1 MYYRMSHLPGVHRSY
16 SFAGCEWSYQD
27 ASYVIF
33 GAPFDAT
40 TSFRPGTRNGPRV
53 IRDMSWNFEFYLYEH
68 DVEISDIPIYD
79 GGDIDLPVIV
89 DRAVAEITEYTA
101 QTIRDG
107 KIPIMIG
114 GEHSLTAG
122 TLSAVKPVWYVVCD
136 AHLDLRED
144 FQGTRFNHGCPSK
157 RAADML
163 DNRVIIIG
171 GRSGDCEQVEYAR
184 KHLHLYDAPTIL
196 NLGISSIIEEIRTII
211 KNDAIYLSVDADV
224 IDCCLTPALGTPE
237 PFGLTPA
244 DIKSVIAAFA
254 PQAVAFDYVEVTGAD
269 QGQTAAVAVM
279 LIREFLA
286 RHWLSQQQKKSEHAY

>member
-1 MYYRMSHLPGVHRSY
+1 MYYRTSHFPGVHRSY

-27 ASYVIF
+27 ANYVIF

-53 IRDMSWNFEFYLYEH
+53 IRDMSWNFEFYLPEH
-68 DVEISDIPIYD
+68 DIEVSDIPIYD

-114 GEHSLTAG
+114 GEHSLTTG
-122 TLSAVKPVWYVVCD
+122 TLAAVKPVWYVVCD
-136 AHLDLRED
+136 AHLDMREE
-144 FQGTRFNHGCPSK
+144 FRGTRFNHGCPSR

-163 DNRVIIIG
+163 DNHVIIIG
-171 GRSGDCEQVEYAR
+171 GRSGEREQFEYAR
-184 KHLHLYDAPTIL
+184 KHLHLYDAPTIQ
-196 NLGISSIIEEIRTII
+196 NRGISSIIEEIRTIV
-211 KNDAIYLSVDADV
+211 KDDSIYLSIDADV

-254 PQAVAFDYVEVTGAD
+254 PQSIAFDYVEVTGDD

-286 RHWLSQQQKKSEHAY
+286 KNWLSQKTK

>member
-1 MYYRMSHLPGVHRSY
+1 MDYHTSHLPGVHSSY
-16 SFAGCEWSYQD
+16 SFASSEWSYQD

-40 TSFRPGTRNGPRV
+40 TSFRAGARNGPRA
-53 IRDMSWNFEFYLYEH
+53 IRDMSWNFEFYLLEH

-79 GGDIDLPVIV
+79 GGDIELPVIA
-89 DRAVAEITEYTA
+89 DLAVAEITEYTA
-101 QTIRDG
+101 QIIRDG

-122 TLSAVKPVWYVVCD
+122 TLFAVKPVWYVVCD
-136 AHLDLRED
+136 AHLDLREEYR
-144 FQGTRFNHGCPSK
+144 GTRCNHGCPSK
-157 RAADML
+157 HAADML

-171 GRSGDCEQVEYAR
+171 GRSGERDQVEYAR
-184 KHLHLYDAPTIL
+184 KHLYLYDAPTVL
-196 NLGISSIIEEIRTII
+196 NRGISSIIEEIRTIV
-211 KNDAIYLSVDADV
+211 KDDAIYLSIDADV

-254 PQAVAFDYVEVTGAD
+254 PQAIAFDYVEVTGAD

-286 RHWLSQQQKKSEHAY
+286 RHWLSQQRDEPEHT